1 MHTYTFGCKYI
12 FICSIIFLIGYLLS
26 LLELYFISIYVS
38 IYLYECM
45 HTPKYCISS
54 RSDSQQQKKQ
64 AHHDLVIHRKE
75 TDVQWEYPAD
85 VEFPEVLCSQHISV
99 LFLYFRILYFCIF
112 FTSKQA
118 TDICLCIKVY
128 DLCEYMNLWLC
139 RNSLLNLWQQF
150 SFFSAVAVINKCC
163 YLFSSPKK
171 KETKIWIDI
180 SNMKVVVS

>member
-99 LFLYFRILYFCIF
+99 LFLYFRVLYFCIF

-139 RNSLLNLWQQF
+139 RNIVSWTCDSNFLFSLLLLLSIN
-150 SFFSAVAVINKCC
+150 AVIFFLHQKRKRQK
-163 YLFSSPKK
+163 YGLIFL
-171 KETKIWIDI
+171 IW
-180 SNMKVVVS
+180 K